1 MFGILDRYVGRSVLM
16 SILLCTLMLVGL
28 SALIKYVEQMKSV
41 GAGSYDAIAAG
52 WYVLYSI
59 PKELVLFFPIG
70 ALLVEGVKNYLFVER
85 EPGVFE
91 KREVTLAV
99 QTRSYAYVWNGVK
112 GGDKVVGVGAL
123 LLNAELASSSR

>member
-28 SALIKYVEQMKSV
+28 SALIKYVEQMKHV
-41 GAGSYDAIAAG
+41 GSGTYDVITAG

-70 ALLVEGVKNYLFVER
+70 ALLGGVIGL
-85 EPGVFE
+85 G
-91 KREVTLAV
+91 
-99 QTRSYAYVWNGVK
+99 Q
-112 GGDKVVGVGAL
+112 
-123 LLNAELASSSR
+123 LASS